1 MKLIIITNG
10 TGLKI
15 ILRAKANENISG
27 EGVGIVNRLIRYI
40 LPAIVLLLL
49 FPQQAGAYSYGDP
62 NQEAIAE
69 AMKEMVAKLPDG
81 SPDWAGVG
89 EIYKVHRPEIES
101 HFGASVA
108 GTLEADIAAQDKER
122 FLSNYKALLVLNLE
136 RRFKYANEGIDDYS
150 QAKLLLAKAKGT
162 YDVLSPY
169 VGSDDTHQVV
179 LTAFDEALKALGNP
193 GLFGVGEEPVDPETF
208 KAKTAFIL
216 GKLQPLF
223 PMKSAPAQAAPAK
236 SEPAKAAPAKS
247 EPAKTEP
254 AKTAPAQTAPA
265 KAEPVK
271 AEPAP
276 AETAATE
283 TAADDE
289 DAPAEAE
296 PPAEGVSAG
305 EAAEA
310 EVPADQAAAEPSAD
324 AEPAAEAAGDA
335 ATTVAAAE
343 AAEPAAHA
351 PMERTSR
358 TNPIVSVVV
367 IGAVALAAGGGLW
380 YAKKRKLF

>member
-1 MKLIIITNG
+1 MKTSAE
-10 TGLKI
+10 K
-15 ILRAKANENISG
+15 E
-27 EGVGIVNRLIRYI
+27 VGIVNRLIRYI
-40 LPAIVLLLL
+40 LPAVVLLLL

-108 GTLEADIAAQDKER
+108 GTLDADIAAQDKER

-169 VGSDDTHQVV
+169 VGSDDTHQAV

-236 SEPAKAAPAKS
+236 SEPT
-247 EPAKTEP
+247 KTEP
-254 AKTAPAQTAPA
+254 AKTAPAQTAPAKSEPA

-276 AETAATE
+276 AETAAEE
-283 TAADDE
+283 TAAAE
-289 DAPAEAE
+289 EEAPAEAE

-305 EAAEA
+305 AAAEA
-310 EVPADQAAAEPSAD
+310 EVPADQAAAEPNAD